1 MFLRSN
7 FLSCMILINKCLHN
21 TFITSLCAVLMYK
34 EYLTISCTVYTPSVC
49 VILALLIHRSTCTT
63 CNGNT
68 HVHVNTF
75 IQTIKIQ
82 LDYLFFGV

>member
-1 MFLRSN
+1 
-7 FLSCMILINKCLHN
+7 
-21 TFITSLCAVLMYK
+21 MYK

-49 VILALLIHRSTCTT
+49 VILALIHRSTCTT

-75 IQTIKIQ
+75 IQTIKIVQ